1 VINCSPLTAAT
12 EKLFNADAFAAMKPT
27 AFYIAVSRGKLT
39 DTDALVYALKNK
51 QIAGAGLDVT
61 DPEPLPDDHDLWKM
75 PNVIITPHVA
85 SRSEPRDERM
95 WLMYRE
101 NLRRF
106 AAGEPLLGVVDKQ
119 KGY

>member
-1 VINCSPLTAAT
+1 M
-12 EKLFNADAFAAMKPT
+12 FNAQFFASMKPT
-27 AFYIAVSRGKLT
+27 AYFISVSRGKLT
-39 DTDALVYALKNK
+39 DTEALVYALNNK

-61 DPEPLPDDHDLWKM
+61 EPEPLPPGHELWKL

-106 AAGEPLLGVVDKQ
+106 AAGELLLGVVDKK
-119 KGY
+119 KGF